1 MKHLAILFSLIS
13 SVALAQQAQPATPVQ
28 QAATML
34 NAAQLVQT
42 ASGTAQQT
50 ITITPPSGQY
60 VYILNVDIVSVAT
73 TAPAASA
80 LTHTSTN
87 LGGMKWYGGLT
98 ATGGVADKVA
108 WIAAQPLKSSAP
120 GTAVTIVSNAAI
132 TNVTYNLSVTY
143 YFAP

>member
-1 MKHLAILFSLIS
+1 MKRILVLIALCATP
-13 SVALAQQAQPATPVQ
+13 ALAQQAQPATPVQ

-34 NAAQLVQT
+34 NAASLVSC

-50 ITITPPSGQY
+50 LTLTPPSGQY
-60 VYILNVDIVSVAT
+60 VYVLNVDIVSQAT

-87 LGGMKWYGGLT
+87 LGGMKWYGSLT
-98 ATGGVADKVA
+98 ATGGTVDKVA
-108 WIAAQPLKSSAP
+108 WIAAQPLKSATA

-132 TNVTYNLSVTY
+132 TSVTFNLCVTY
-143 YFAP
+143 YTAY